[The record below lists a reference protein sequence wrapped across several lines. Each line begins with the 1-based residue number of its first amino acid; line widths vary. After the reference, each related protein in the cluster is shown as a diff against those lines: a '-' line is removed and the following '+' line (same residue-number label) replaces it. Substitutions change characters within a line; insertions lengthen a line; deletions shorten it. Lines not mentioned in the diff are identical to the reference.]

1 MSAFGTTRTFQ
12 SLAVSPVSLWHTA
25 SLQLPCRPAASRP
38 PWSVAYAYEMR
49 CERSPAPMSP
59 RRFPPSRKRNLALV
73 NTQEKGRFGGLS
85 FWGLERPHIL
95 TRDRP
100 KRLKH
105 IEAGERPKPK
115 YGRKLPNRDS
125 NQIRRARRVLVFKCS
140 GQGWVTTPSPE
151 SPWPLS

>member
-1 MSAFGTTRTFQ
+1 MSAFGTKRTFQ

-95 TRDRP
+95 TKDRP

-105 IEAGERPKPK
+105 IEAGESPKPR
-115 YGRKLPNRDS
+115 YRAPPCSTNAAPNLILINNPS
-125 NQIRRARRVLVFKCS
+125 KC
-140 GQGWVTTPSPE
+140 GPIVGLGGAGEPHC
-151 SPWPLS
+151 